1 MDFKLIPEKYNKESN
16 SNLATGFSGVAF
28 YLTSKAN
35 LWLVLSLILLAGSVL
50 GCFWAI
56 GYRNDLVN
64 EKEELASN
72 VEALQN
78 QRDLKLEADFTELK
92 DKIDVLKN
100 VWTTRLYLSR
110 IFGMLEELALSQVSF
125 VDLNA
130 DLSQMLIK
138 LKVET
143 ADYNTLAKQF
153 IVFKEDSRIE
163 KADIRGISLEES
175 GEISSEFSLEI
186 DPSFL
191 RR

>member
-1 MDFKLIPEKYNKESN
+1 MDFKLIPEKYNKDEDSK
-16 SNLATGFSGVAF
+16 LATGFSGVGF
-28 YLTSKAN
+28 YFSSKAN
-35 LWLVLSLILLAGSVL
+35 LWLVLSLILLAGAVF

-56 GYRNDLVN
+56 GYRNDLAN
-64 EKEELASN
+64 EKEGFASV

-78 QRDLKLEADFTELK
+78 QRDLKLEADFIDLK

-100 VWTTRLYLSR
+100 VWTTRLYSSR
-110 IFGMLEELALSQVSF
+110 IFGMLEESALSRVRF
-125 VDLNA
+125 IDLRA
-130 DLSQMLIK
+130 DLSQMIIK

-153 IVFKEDSRIE
+153 IVFKEDSRI
-163 KADIRGISLEES
+163 KKVDIAEISLGES
-175 GEISSEFSLEI
+175 GEINSEFSLEI